1 MRHARQHICIGVLV
15 QLLGETKGKKLCIVL
30 CMYLLGCFV
39 GVFCICLYLRSSSV
53 FLSQLCTAVMDR
65 GKLGVILG

>member
-1 MRHARQHICIGVLV
+1 MVVLSMRHARQHICIGFLM

-39 GVFCICLYLRSSSV
+39 GVFLYLSV
-53 FLSQLCTAVMDR
+53 PEVQ
-65 GKLGVILG
+65 